1 MFISG
6 NIYIN
11 ELKLIVFMV
20 YRPPPNYKNQ
30 YHGEILEK
38 SFENIV
44 INNIY
49 KVMNEYTA
57 PVPDILLAGDFNFP
71 KANWSNGIGR
81 PKADIVLSDGTVQPN
96 EDTVVSDNSLQ
107 QLIDVAT
114 NLNLLQ
120 KVTQGTRVTRKGN
133 ENTLELIFTNN
144 HELISNIYVETSKIT
159 DHKYIICET
168 SHLHSLDE

>member
-1 MFISG
+1 MDPS
-6 NIYIN
+6 
-11 ELKLIVFMV
+11 
-20 YRPPPNYKNQ
+20 P
-30 YHGEILEK
+30 
-38 SFENIV
+38 
-44 INNIY
+44 
-49 KVMNEYTA
+49 
-57 PVPDILLAGDFNFP
+57 
-71 KANWSNGIGR
+71 
-81 PKADIVLSDGTVQPN
+81 LSDGTVQPN

-168 SHLHSLDE
+168 SHSHSLDEQKPEVNLDINLSSYNYLKADWKSIKTKLNEIKWLEILEKYSTSEEKTKCHHRNNYKNNRRALS